1 MWNGE
6 KMRVFVNRNIRKLFV
21 QMALCM
27 AAVVLISVLPVAVRI
42 GGPALW
48 RDDLLTEN
56 MTIVSEKLALS
67 VPLCAMLIGGAAL
80 IFCYRYFRH
89 QDRQMEEA
97 VVQIRAFISGDEDAR
112 IACDEEGEL
121 YRLFHEINSLAA
133 ILNAQVQKEGQSR
146 EFLKNTISDISHQLK
161 TPLAALNI
169 YNGIMQTEAETGGL
183 ATIREF
189 AGLSEQELD
198 RIETLVQNLL
208 KITKFDAGTMVVE
221 KRQENISEIMAE
233 VEKHFA
239 HRARQEEKQV
249 VLSGSDAVSFS
260 CDRSWILEALDN
272 LVKNAL
278 DHTESGDSIWMTWEK
293 SPSAVR
299 MTVKD
304 SGNGIHP
311 EDLHHIFKRFY
322 RSRYSQDTQGIG
334 LGLPLVKAVAEAH
347 GGSVSVDSRLG
358 EGAAFVLLFPVAEKI
373 SEQDL
378 LQNCNTGEVCR

>member
-1 MWNGE
+1 
-6 KMRVFVNRNIRKLFV
+6 MRVFVNRNIRKLFV

-80 IFCYRYFRH
+80 FFCYRYFRH

-169 YNGIMQTEAETGGL
+169 YNGIMQTEAEIGGL

>member
-1 MWNGE
+1 
-6 KMRVFVNRNIRKLFV
+6 MRVFVNRNIRKLFV

-169 YNGIMQTEAETGGL
+169 YNGIMQTEAEIGGL